1 MVVNYVKNILARKC
15 GLLMFLA
22 NLSDALLRLCEQWN
36 LSYADAASMCGLSG
50 RYFGAMICRRTRPSI
65 WTLEKLCSGFGVTPN
80 ELLLTQNEQE
90 ELAYRSPMRI
100 NAVRGYRSFPADD
113 SYPVCPRCDSTLDR
127 EYQKFCDRCGQYLD
141 WSAYATDEVLLL
153 SR

>member
-1 MVVNYVKNILARKC
+1 
-15 GLLMFLA
+15 MFLA

-65 WTLEKLCSGFGVTPN
+65 WTLEKLCSGFGMTPN
-80 ELLLTQNEQE
+80 ELLLAQDEQK
-90 ELAYRSPMRI
+90 ELSYRSPMRI
-100 NAVRGYRSFPADD
+100 NAVRSHRSFPADD